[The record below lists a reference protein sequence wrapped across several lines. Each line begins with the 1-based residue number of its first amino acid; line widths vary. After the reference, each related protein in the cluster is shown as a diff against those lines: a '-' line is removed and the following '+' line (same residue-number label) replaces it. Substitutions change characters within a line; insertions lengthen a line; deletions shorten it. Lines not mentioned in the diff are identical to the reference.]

1 MSDLRKIIQKSFVRG
16 WKTGQEELESFTIL
30 NLQMDPFAADL
41 PLRDEKTY
49 FADPNLIA
57 DLVGRIGAASKEHF
71 KEESCDDTYNLLLT
85 GPTGV
90 GKSLFAK
97 MTAKTLSGMDV
108 LPGVGRCT
116 STVLDTAIWSRT
128 AVIKD
133 DERELANFK
142 AYEEWLSKI
151 ESGKTLQNQA
161 IKDSAILFIDNIS
174 LTSGFGPGLPTIERL
189 LQDLETYSKRKALIV
204 GLLNTSELLFFRSQ
218 AGDASVNE
226 FLQLFQPRPLKLPLF
241 PLKAIY
247 QMLRLRRGAVIN
259 IDNPFPDETL
269 EIIANYSLGLPGLA
283 MKLGR
288 ECMHEAVTW
297 NEDKVSPAMVL
308 KLTTDKG
315 FDIAV
320 TMLHV
325 ELTGKSADDRKS
337 PVLSRKKREILRAIL
352 FNDIKYQFT
361 GNREYRGTTSTQL
374 AETLNRELSTISYH
388 IRGLTT
394 EWKPHPFL
402 ISQRDEADSRSTRY
416 FLIPPLR
423 NMVEL
428 MLEQEHIARTTDH
441 LSKAL
446 PSLTKFW
453 KFQRDTSQTA

>member
-1 MSDLRKIIQKSFVRG
+1 MTDLRRIIQKSFVRG
-16 WKTGQEELESFTIL
+16 WKTGQEELEPFTIL

-41 PLRDEKTY
+41 PLKDEKTY

-57 DLVGRIGAASKEHF
+57 DLVGRIGAASREHF
-71 KEESCDDTYNLLLT
+71 KEGPSGDTYNLLLT

-97 MTAKTLSGMDV
+97 MTAKTLSTMDV
-108 LPGVGRCT
+108 LPGVGKCT
-116 STVLDTAIWSRT
+116 STVLDAANWSRT
-128 AVIKD
+128 ATINEN
-133 DERELANFK
+133 ERELANYK

-151 ESGKTLQNQA
+151 ESGKTLENQA

-174 LTSGFGPGLPTIERL
+174 LTSGFGLGLPAIERL
-189 LQDLETYSKRKALIV
+189 LQDLETYSERKSLIV
-204 GLLNTSELLFFRSQ
+204 GLLNTAELLFFRSQ

-241 PLKAIY
+241 PLNAIR
-247 QMLRLRRGAVIN
+247 QMLRLRLKAVIS
-259 IDNPFPDETL
+259 ISNPFPDD
-269 EIIANYSLGLPGLA
+269 IVAKIANNSLGLPKLA

-297 NEDKVSPAMVL
+297 NEDTVSSEMIQ
-308 KLTTDKG
+308 KLIIDQG
-315 FDIAV
+315 FDTAN
-320 TMLHV
+320 TMLQG
-325 ELTGKSADDRKS
+325 EFSGKSTDDRKS
-337 PVLSRKKREILRAIL
+337 PFLSRKKREILRAIL
-352 FNDIKYQFT
+352 FNDIKFQLT

-374 AETLNRELSTISYH
+374 ADILNRELSTISYH

-416 FLIPPLR
+416 FLVPPLR
-423 NMVEL
+423 NLVEL
-428 MLEQEHIARTTDH
+428 MLEQEHTVRTTDH
-441 LSKAL
+441 LDKAL
-446 PSLTKFW
+446 PSP
-453 KFQRDTSQTA
+453 S